1 MHLKNQVTSLV
12 LGAMEQKQL
21 SRYELIRRMGYS
33 SVNKGLRRLDLFL
46 AGDELDPVFV
56 AKVTEALVLD
66 SQNINKA
73 IEQDQN
79 IKRARID
86 AQERAVFK
94 PYIYLQTEATRPSQI
109 TIFALTGGTRTHKMF
124 FVPEDLPEN
133 SWEMQINMVRRL
145 TKAHYRLREG
155 IAPFFG
161 AITGYLYCPT
171 YDSSYEFTLGGETD
185 AVDRGHFC
193 LPEASVRVS

>member
-1 MHLKNQVTSLV
+1 
-12 LGAMEQKQL
+12 
-21 SRYELIRRMGYS
+21 
-33 SVNKGLRRLDLFL
+33 
-46 AGDELDPVFV
+46 
-56 AKVTEALVLD
+56 
-66 SQNINKA
+66 
-73 IEQDQN
+73 
-79 IKRARID
+79 
-86 AQERAVFK
+86 
-94 PYIYLQTEATRPSQI
+94 
-109 TIFALTGGTRTHKMF
+109 MF